1 MMGVA
6 RVISLPWKRKWEL
19 PRKVVRRR
27 KGLRLRPT
35 HFHPQLPLDMV
46 LWGLLENKPTQTH
59 PSHQTQTPRA

>member
-19 PRKVVRRR
+19 PGKVVRRR

-35 HFHPQLPLDMV
+35 HFHLQLPLDVV
-46 LWGLLENKPTQTH
+46 LWGLLENKPT
-59 PSHQTQTPRA
+59 

>member
-19 PRKVVRRR
+19 PGKVVRRR

-46 LWGLLENKPTQTH
+46 LWGLLENKPT
-59 PSHQTQTPRA
+59 